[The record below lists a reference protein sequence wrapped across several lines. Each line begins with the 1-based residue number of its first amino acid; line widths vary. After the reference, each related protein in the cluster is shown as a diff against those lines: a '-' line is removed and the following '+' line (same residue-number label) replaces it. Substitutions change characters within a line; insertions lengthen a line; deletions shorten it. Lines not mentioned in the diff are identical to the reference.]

1 MPQVSVT
8 GESGEVYEV
17 AQESGGGGQG
27 SGRRCRDRAGRE
39 RVYTQYGAPLTD
51 PEVLGSAARTV
62 LFGRE
67 IVLAAEQQ
75 AGSEE
80 WAAASI
86 NWPIDL
92 VLREQALTGVITPV
106 IPAEFLRPDGMPL
119 TFDQLVL
126 ERPAAYFRVGVL
138 IRICDIFVVLD
149 ERDLAHGGLTERNV
163 AWNRSQPHAHLI
175 DCDGLR
181 PAQGDGDRLALAGLL
196 YRGLFLSPATP
207 KLATGE
213 RQLPGIPGELDPA
226 LRALFARAF
235 AGSPAPHTRPSAAE
249 WLAALQGAFL
259 TVDRA
264 AYRSDALALIDHP
277 ASQGDDEATV
287 VAPISLAKETAG
299 NAVPETAPAT
309 APPAWYSNQGGQP
322 VAPLLATPFAGGR
335 PAHPPTSG
343 TKVAGILAAIVA
355 CIGVIALIG
364 YAAVKTN
371 DPNDSSDAF
380 TSYSSP
386 SSSYTPPSTTPP
398 FDWNTLDSAAGD
410 KTPFTTDA
418 LLPQSFTDAKQ
429 VKYTLR
435 GGGVHDCITSGMS
448 RNVKSILNSHQCSQ
462 LVSGSYVDTSDQ
474 ILVSIDVFAFATAD
488 EASRL
493 YNSIKDQ
500 DQDWTVWCPK
510 TGAGAS
516 VCDNNAGWGTYRGWG
531 LQNHR
536 YLYESTAMYINL
548 TRDKSITDWLDAAAS
563 ALDKQA
569 GPANYWQK

>member
-17 AQESGGGGQG
+17 TLESGGDGQG
-27 SGRRCRDRAGRE
+27 SSRRCRDRAGRE
-39 RVYTQYGAPLTD
+39 RVYKQYGAPLID
-51 PEVLGSAARTV
+51 RNLIGSAARTV

-92 VLREQALTGVITPV
+92 VLREQALAGVITPV
-106 IPAEFLRPDGMPL
+106 LPAEFLRPDGMPL
-119 TFDQLVL
+119 TFDQLVI

-149 ERDLAHGGLTERNV
+149 ERGLAHGGLTEHNL

-181 PAQGDGDRLALAGLL
+181 PAQGDGDRLALAGLI
-196 YRGLFLSPATP
+196 YRGLFLSQAAP
-207 KLATGE
+207 KVATGE
-213 RQLPGIPGELDPA
+213 RQLPGIPVELDPA
-226 LRALFARAF
+226 LRSLFARAF
-235 AGSPAPHTRPSAAE
+235 AGSPAPHGRPSAGE
-249 WLAALQGAFL
+249 WLAGLQAAFL
-259 TVDRA
+259 TPDRA
-264 AYRSDALALIDHP
+264 AYRPDALALIDRPGPP
-277 ASQGDDEATV
+277 ADDEATV
-287 VAPISLAKETAG
+287 VASISLTKETAG
-299 NAVPETAPAT
+299 SPVLETVPART
-309 APPAWYSNQGGQP
+309 PP
-322 VAPLLATPFAGGR
+322 APLLATPFAAGR

-355 CIGVIALIG
+355 CLGVIALIG
-364 YAAVKTN
+364 YAALRTN
-371 DPNDSSDAF
+371 DPNDSTDAF
-380 TSYSSP
+380 TSYSSS
-386 SSSYTPPSTTPP
+386 SSSYTPPVTTPP
-398 FDWNTLDSAAGD
+398 FDWNTLDTAAGD

-448 RNVKSILNSHQCSQ
+448 RNVKSILTSHQCTQ

-488 EASRL
+488 EASGL
-493 YNSIKDQ
+493 YNAIKDQ

-516 VCDNNAGWGTYRGWG
+516 VCDNNAGWGTYRAWG

-569 GPANYWQK
+569 GPANYWKN